1 MKRYRGF
8 AFGLSL
14 LLVIGLGSTPAP
26 AQTATELQGQVVAE
40 VDPFLLF
47 RNLARIDEEGFAELA
62 ETLILDSLDGL
73 LEQVEIPE
81 DSVPSWA
88 KGFAEYFVD
97 TYAPQIADQV
107 SQEII
112 CRGREKPEAYVD
124 ILESLPFDREL
135 LDEFL
140 VLDRETILALIPDL
154 PGDLSNLLGTL
165 LPSTIDLTQLPM
177 AGATVA
183 ALNNRGWPL
192 AAVVANKEGEFSL
205 RLPSGTDRLR
215 ISKIG
220 YQTSVVPLGEALAA
234 GGRLALVPND
244 GTLRGR
250 VNGPPNRILAGAGA
264 RAPVQ
269 VATADGEPTTQ
280 ANFLGMYSLSGI
292 KPLLPGLFGGIGL
305 HTAVVDVPGYEL
317 ERENV
322 LFLASNATKNFQL
335 REAALIG
342 DLTGR
347 VTARPFSLDPFCLLI
362 FCLDVDPI
370 VADLFDD
377 LFGEGNAEVVKELLF
392 APRSVAGADVETASG
407 AYAGTTDECG
417 RYRIEDIPAGPN
429 YEVDFAKTPNERSE
443 EGVEIKAGRTTELD
457 VCLDNGRLSG
467 QLNFASGL
475 KRGRVQL
482 RRSGITVAE
491 QATNSTG
498 AYDFGAFSLS
508 TGDYDVRIQ
517 QCTGTFLGACTG
529 YANRVTLPG
538 QQSIDACATSTL
550 NLNCAQVSGTW
561 NCTPQP

>member
-14 LLVIGLGSTPAP
+14 LLVIGLGSTPVP

-73 LEQVEIPE
+73 LEQVVIPPGA
-81 DSVPSWA
+81 VPGWA
-88 KGFAEYFVD
+88 TGFAQEFADY
-97 TYAPQIADQV
+97 YAPIIADQV

-112 CRGREKPEAYVD
+112 CRGREKPEVYVD
-124 ILESLPFDREL
+124 ILESLPFDRAL

-140 VLDRETILALIPDL
+140 VLDRETILSLIPDL
-154 PGDLSNLLGTL
+154 PGDLSNLLGAV

-183 ALNNRGWPL
+183 ALNNRGWML
-192 AAVVANKEGEFSL
+192 ALVIADKEGKFTL
-205 RLPSGTDRLR
+205 RLPPGTDRLR

-220 YQTSVVPLGEALAA
+220 YKTSVVPLGEALAA

-250 VNGPPNRILAGAGA
+250 VNGPRNRILAGAGA
-264 RAPVQ
+264 PVQ
-269 VATADGEPTTQ
+269 VVTADGEPVTQ
-280 ANFLGMYSLSGI
+280 ANSLGIYSLSGI

-347 VTARPFSLDPFCLLI
+347 VTARPFSLGSFGFCPI
-362 FCLDVDPI
+362 CLQVDPI

-392 APRSVAGADVETASG
+392 APRPVAGADVETAAG
-407 AYAGTTDECG
+407 AYAGTTDDCG
-417 RYRIEDIPAGPN
+417 RYRIEDIPVGSN
-429 YEVDFAKTPNERSE
+429 YGVNFAKTPNERTE

-457 VCLDNGRLSG
+457 VCLDKGRMRG
-467 QLNFASGL
+467 QLNFASGR
-475 KRGRVQL
+475 KEGRVQL
-482 RRSGITVAE
+482 RRSGSTVAE
-491 QATNSTG
+491 QATNSSG
-498 AYDFGAFSLS
+498 VYDFGEFSLS

-517 QCTGTFLGACTG
+517 QCTTFFGICLGYTTRVSNLPDPQSIKACT
-529 YANRVTLPG
+529 
-538 QQSIDACATSTL
+538 TSTL
-550 NLNCAQVSGTW
+550 NLNCASVSGTW
-561 NCTPQP
+561 TCSPQP